1 MRGGRKLGFMSPTIG
16 TPGVSRKE
24 NGAGRLSPVPV
35 PRMRGMSDAADLEA
49 SLRFAARAV
58 DEAEAL
64 VITAGAGM
72 GVDSGLPDF
81 RGPEGFWNA
90 YPAFR
95 ELGLRFE
102 QLANPE
108 WFFDDPALA
117 WGFYGHRLNLYRRT
131 VPHEGFA
138 TLLRWAAEKP
148 LGAFVFTSN
157 VDGQFQK
164 AGFPEN
170 RIVECHGSIHFLQ
183 CLRSCGEPIRSA
195 AGVDV
200 EIDEATC
207 RARPPLPVLPVLP
220 RPRPPEHPDVRRHG
234 LGRHAD
240 RRAARDARELARR
253 REGAARRP
261 RARCGDERADGADV
275 LGAGRARPPPDPRAG
290 STPANRS
297 SAPGFAAPLRFA
309 RAPVRTRS
317 RDRRAA
323 IGVALPSALLRRSA
337 GSIAR

>member
-1 MRGGRKLGFMSPTIG
+1 MLPSD
-16 TPGVSRKE
+16 
-24 NGAGRLSPVPV
+24 GAVLRI
-35 PRMRGMSDAADLEA
+35 RGMPSDAGLET
-49 SLRFAARAV
+49 SLSLAARAV
-58 DEAEAL
+58 GEAEAL

-138 TLLRWAAEKP
+138 ILQKWAAGKP
-148 LGAFVFTSN
+148 HGAFVFTSN

-183 CLRSCGEPIRSA
+183 CLRSCGEAIRPA
-195 AGVDV
+195 DGIQV
-200 EIDEATC
+200 EVDEATC
-207 RARPPLPVLPVLP
+207 RARPPLPSCPSC
-220 RPRPPEHPDVRRHG
+220 RG
-234 LGRHAD
+234 
-240 RRAARDARELARR
+240 LARPNILMFGDMGWDDTR
-253 REGAARRP
+253 TDAQHATLGNWLGAVKGP
-261 RARCGDERADGADV
+261 LVVLE
-275 LGAGRARPPPDPRAG
+275 LGAGTNVPTVRMFSDRAG
-290 STPANRS
+290 R
-297 SAPGFAAPLRFA
+297 APRRTLVRINPREPQLGYGFAAPAPDSLEAFVSHVIPGGRPTGLSLPLGALEAIRRIDALR
-309 RAPVRTRS
+309 
-317 RDRRAA
+317 
-323 IGVALPSALLRRSA
+323 
-337 GSIAR
+337 

>member
-1 MRGGRKLGFMSPTIG
+1 
-16 TPGVSRKE
+16 
-24 NGAGRLSPVPV
+24 
-35 PRMRGMSDAADLEA
+35 MRGMSTDAALDA
-49 SLRFAARAV
+49 SLSLAARAV

-81 RGPEGFWNA
+81 RGPEGFWRA

-138 TLLRWAAEKP
+138 TLLRWAAGKP
-148 LGAFVFTSN
+148 RGAFVFTSN

-164 AGFPEN
+164 AGFPDD
-170 RIVECHGSIHFLQ
+170 RVVECHGSIHFLQ
-183 CLRSCGEPIRSA
+183 CLRGCGEPIRSA
-195 AGVDV
+195 AGVAVEVDDV
-200 EIDEATC
+200 D
-207 RARPPLPVLPVLP
+207 LPGAAALPGVPGLP

-234 LGRHAD
+234 LGRRDGPTHST
-240 RRAARDARELARR
+240 RRS
-253 REGAARRP
+253 GT
-261 RARCGDERADGADV
+261 
-275 LGAGRARPPPDPRAG
+275 G
-290 STPANRS
+290 STP
-297 SAPGFAAPLRFA
+297 
-309 RAPVRTRS
+309 
-317 RDRRAA
+317 
-323 IGVALPSALLRRSA
+323 
-337 GSIAR
+337 

>member
-1 MRGGRKLGFMSPTIG
+1 MSSDSAAEP
-16 TPGVSRKE
+16 S
-24 NGAGRLSPVPV
+24 LSL
-35 PRMRGMSDAADLEA
+35 AAH
-49 SLRFAARAV
+49 AV
-58 DEAEAL
+58 HEAEAL

-148 LGAFVFTSN
+148 HGAFVFTSN

-170 RIVECHGSIHFLQ
+170 RIVECHGSIHHLQ
-183 CLRSCGEPIRSA
+183 CLRGCGEPIRSA
-195 AGVDV
+195 EGVHV
-200 EIDEATC
+200 EVDEATC
-207 RARPPLPVLPVLP
+207 RARPPLPSCPSCRGLARPNILMFGDMGWDDTRTDAQHATLGNWLDRVKGSLVVLELGAGTNVPT
-220 RPRPPEHPDVRRHG
+220 VRIFSE
-234 LGRHAD
+234 
-240 RRAARDARELARR
+240 RAARAPRRTLVRINPRE
-253 REGAARRP
+253 P
-261 RARCGDERADGADV
+261 Q
-275 LGAGRARPPPDPRAG
+275 LG
-290 STPANRS
+290 T
-297 SAPGFAAPLRFA
+297 GFAAPA
-309 RAPVRTRS
+309 SETREALVAHEALLGRPAGIS
-317 RDRRAA
+317 LSLGALAA
-323 IGVALPSALLRRSA
+323 IRGIESRR
-337 GSIAR
+337 

>member
-1 MRGGRKLGFMSPTIG
+1 MS
-16 TPGVSRKE
+16 
-24 NGAGRLSPVPV
+24 
-35 PRMRGMSDAADLEA
+35 SDAALET
-49 SLRFAARAV
+49 SLSLAARAV
-58 DEAEAL
+58 NEAEAL

-138 TLLRWAAEKP
+138 TLLRWATEKP
-148 LGAFVFTSN
+148 HGAFVFTSN

-164 AGFPEN
+164 AGFSDN

-183 CLRSCGEPIRSA
+183 CLRRCGEPVRSA
-195 AGVDV
+195 DGVHV

-207 RARPPLPVLPVLP
+207 RARKPLPSCPSCRGLARPNILMFGDLGWDDSRTDAQHATLGNRLDAVKGPLVVLELGAGTNVPT
-220 RPRPPEHPDVRRHG
+220 VRMFSE
-234 LGRHAD
+234 
-240 RRAARDARELARR
+240 RAARAPRRTLVRINPRE
-253 REGAARRP
+253 P
-261 RARCGDERADGADV
+261 Q
-275 LGAGRARPPPDPRAG
+275 LGAGFA
-290 STPANRS
+290 TPAPESLETLRQRS
-297 SAPGFAAPLRFA
+297 TAGGRPAGIPLPLGALEAIRGIDA
-309 RAPVRTRS
+309 R
-317 RDRRAA
+317 
-323 IGVALPSALLRRSA
+323 L
-337 GSIAR
+337 